1 MSTTSKRKFEITSAS
16 LHVMAMMFMLCDH
29 IWGIGIPGNDW
40 LTCVGRL
47 AFPIFAFMIVEGYFH
62 TKNFKKYL
70 LRLLI
75 FALISEIPFGLT
87 VFLGVTTGDTEKE
100 AAYLAKKIA
109 NLRIFEDE
117 NGKMNLSVQDVGG
130 EVLLVSQF
138 TLYGDASKGNRPSF
152 TLAARPEIAE
162 PLYEFTVN
170 EVGRYGITVKKGV
183 FGADMQI
190 SQHNDGPVTILLE
203 A

>member
-1 MSTTSKRKFEITSAS
+1 MKAVVQR
-16 LHVMAMMFMLCDH
+16 V
-29 IWGIGIPGNDW
+29 
-40 LTCVGRL
+40 
-47 AFPIFAFMIVEGYFH
+47 
-62 TKNFKKYL
+62 KKTE
-70 LRLLI
+70 LRVDGS
-75 FALISEIPFGLT
+75 LISEISFGLT
-87 VFLGVTTGDTEKE
+87 VFLGVTTEDTQKE
-100 AAYLAKKIA
+100 GAYIAKKIA

-117 NGKMNLSVQDVGG
+117 NGKMNLSVKDVGG

-162 PLYEFTVN
+162 PLYEFTA
-170 EVGRYGITVKKGV
+170 EEIGRYGITVKKGI

-203 A
+203 T

>member
-1 MSTTSKRKFEITSAS
+1 MKAVVQR
-16 LHVMAMMFMLCDH
+16 V
-29 IWGIGIPGNDW
+29 
-40 LTCVGRL
+40 
-47 AFPIFAFMIVEGYFH
+47 
-62 TKNFKKYL
+62 KKTE
-70 LRLLI
+70 LRVDGE
-75 FALISEIPFGLT
+75 LISEIPFGLT